1 MYSLMKTIVGVIAL
15 MLLIAGPVI
24 AADAPSVDYSP
35 IAMEAGNWSADITF
49 FDPATGKVVGHS
61 KGTQKNVML
70 INKHWVTND
79 FDVPA
84 DGKNPE
90 FQGHG
95 VWGYDPV
102 AKTFVD
108 TWVDIH
114 DGAVRTDYGYWDAAK
129 QTMYWAAK
137 QSDGQGD
144 YIDWR
149 LVEKFQGDTRI
160 LEFYQVAMESGKPL
174 LIASM
179 KFSRV

>member
-1 MYSLMKTIVGVIAL
+1 MFG
-15 MLLIAGPVI
+15 LIL
-24 AADAPSVDYSP
+24 AAVLAATPTTTPAPDYSP
-35 IAMEAGNWSADITF
+35 ISMEAGNWTADITF
-49 FDPATGKVVGHS
+49 FDPATGKVAGHA

-79 FDVPA
+79 FDVPS

-102 AKTFVD
+102 AQTFVD

-114 DGAVRTDYGYWDAAK
+114 DGAVRTDYGYWDALQK
-129 QTMYWAAK
+129 TMYWAAK
-137 QSDGQGD
+137 QSDGQGNFV
-144 YIDWR
+144 DWR

-160 LEFYQVAMESGKPL
+160 LEFYQVAMESGRPL
-174 LIASM
+174 LLASM
-179 KFSRV
+179 KFTRV